1 MSATIGATSCMA
13 ICPGLDGAHSRRFA
27 KSRERPCAAI
37 WRDFGADAMY
47 APVATRFRTYDVEV
61 DEVSQAYCDRIFA
74 WPAME

>member
-1 MSATIGATSCMA
+1 
-13 ICPGLDGAHSRRFA
+13 
-27 KSRERPCAAI
+27 
-37 WRDFGADAMY
+37 MY